1 MLCCQMQV
9 SIQEAKANLSSLIA
23 AVENGEEVVIARR
36 NKPVVRLLP
45 VAAPNPTPPKSPLDY
60 LTELPAKLDQFLEKK
75 FEEELAR
82 DFKGKKKP

>member
-45 VAAPNPTPPKSPLDY
+45 VAAANPTPPKGPLDF
-60 LTELPAKLDQFLEKK
+60 LTELPTRLDEFLEKK

-82 DFKGKKKP
+82 DFKGKKKT

>member
-1 MLCCQMQV
+1 MLSCQMQV

-23 AVENGEEVVIARR
+23 AVESGEEVVIARR
-36 NKPVVRLLP
+36 NTPVVKLVP
-45 VAAPNPTPPKSPLDY
+45 VESPTPPKGPLEY

-82 DFKGKKKP
+82 DFKGKRKS